1 MKTSQFF
8 GAAAVALTLGAA
20 GVAHADPLGTPGMG
34 ASLSN
39 NPEPLSV
46 DGGPLGKVYVSGAL
60 TAMGHVSDNK
70 AGGSDRID
78 LGNAHINIQTTEGP
92 VQFFVQGGA
101 YSQAVVGLPIGKTVD
116 VTKANYGVVPI
127 AYAKLVPS
135 ENFNLMVGKMPTI
148 IGAELPYTY
157 QNTNIQRG
165 MLWYQENV
173 IVRGAQANFTAGP
186 LSASVQLS
194 DGFYSGKYTWLNA
207 LVSYNMGGGNTLAL
221 VAGGNL
227 SKGTSKVTSATPLEA
242 NNSEI
247 YNVIFTH
254 ASGPWTITPYFQ
266 YTHVPTIPTLG
277 ITKGSTTSA
286 ALLVNYKVN
295 DSWSLAARGEWL
307 STKGAPVFQYSPG
320 ADSWSLTV
328 TPTYTM
334 GRYFIR
340 GEGSYVGI
348 SDFAPGTGYGST
360 GNKKGQLRAMIET
373 GVLF

>member
-1 MKTSQFF
+1 MMKSFKF
-8 GAAAVALTLGAA
+8 GAAAFAMALSAA
-20 GVAHADPLGTPGMG
+20 GAAHADPLGSPGMG
-34 ASLSN
+34 ATLSN

-60 TAMGHVSDNK
+60 TAMGHVTDNK
-70 AGGSDRID
+70 VVGSDRID

-92 VQFFVQGGA
+92 IQFFVQGGA
-101 YSQAVVGLPIGKTVD
+101 YTQAVVGLPIGKTVD
-116 VTKANYGVVPI
+116 VTKANYGVVPL
-127 AYAKLVPS
+127 AYVKFVPS
-135 ENFNLMVGKMPTI
+135 DTFNIMVGKMPTI

-157 QNTNIQRG
+157 QNINIQRG

-173 IVRGAQANFTAGP
+173 IVRGAQANFTSGP
-186 LSASVQLS
+186 ISASVQLS
-194 DGFYSGKYTWLNA
+194 DGFYSGKYTWLNG
-207 LVSYNMGGGNTLAL
+207 LLSFNLGGGNSLAL

-227 SKGTSKVTSATPLEA
+227 SSGTSKVTSATPLEA

-254 ASGPWTITPYFQ
+254 AAGPWTIIPYFQ
-266 YTHVPTIPTLG
+266 YTHVPTITKLG
-277 ITKGSTTSA
+277 ISKGSTTSA
-286 ALLVNYKVN
+286 ALLVNYKFN

-320 ADSWSLTV
+320 TDSYSLTV
-328 TPTYTM
+328 TPTWTA
-334 GRYFIR
+334 GRFFIR

-348 SDFAPGTGYGST
+348 SDFAPGAGFGST
-360 GNKKGQLRAMIET
+360 GSNKGQLRGMIET